1 MHELLLHAS
10 VPAGRH
16 AQVLSILAG
25 IAAMQPQPFHEK
37 HMIYKPT
44 RPVTRVVKPVGGS
57 QTLQLSIPTQ
67 AAQGDLFYLHLV
79 EDLVTEGMREGGDR
93 DDEEG
98 KTDGDVVMGEAVDG
112 VNEGEEVS
120 GVPEPS
126 TPPPSN
132 HQSTKPPSPPN
143 SSSSS
148 SSKYTL
154 QYRDIPD
161 PGHLR
166 PCTTRQIFDVPI
178 TRGDAAAFMSAM
190 EYTHTSTHTLRGHR
204 LTHASTSILL
214 FQTLRSL
221 SLSDPSSSLPSSSSS
236 SSSSLPPNTQ
246 PQPQPQQ
253 QPLDPTNQHILQL
266 SLRVATDRNTTKPEL
281 LARGVKELMALKETL
296 RGVVELEAVERGVL
310 DTRVK

>member
-1 MHELLLHAS
+1 MHELLLHAP
-10 VPAGRH
+10 VPAARH

-57 QTLQLSIPTQ
+57 QTLQSSNPTQ
-67 AAQGDLFYLHLV
+67 VTQGDLFYLHLV
-79 EDLVTEGMREGGDR
+79 EDLVAEGIREGGDR
-93 DDEEG
+93 EDEEG
-98 KTDGDVVMGEAVDG
+98 KTDGDVVMSEAV
-112 VNEGEEVS
+112 EGENQREEVREL
-120 GVPEPS
+120 PES
-126 TPPPSN
+126 SNPPPSN
-132 HQSTKPPSPPN
+132 NQSTKPSPSPP
-143 SSSSS
+143 SSSS

-178 TRGDAAAFMSAM
+178 TRGDAAAFMTAM
-190 EYTHTSTHTLRGHR
+190 EYTGGASHTSTHTLRGHR
-204 LTHASTSILL
+204 LTHASASILL
-214 FQTLRSL
+214 FQPLRSV
-221 SLSDPSSSLPSSSSS
+221 SNSNPSSSLPSSSSPS
-236 SSSSLPPNTQ
+236 PPTTQQQ
-246 PQPQPQQ
+246 PQLQ

-266 SLRVATDRNTTKPEL
+266 SLRVATDGTTTTKPEL

-296 RGVVELEAVERGVL
+296 RGVVELEAVDRGVL
-310 DTRVK
+310 DTRVR